1 MEKSIIFNYFGAGH
15 LVITYPVSA
24 LLSFA
29 KKFPKRPG
37 VFPPFAL
44 FTQEQR
50 EKMLAENSE
59 VKSFGDS
66 GRMMGELWH
75 KLADEQKED
84 YRKRAKVVT
93 DQKLKDWQARLAK
106 LTPQQQRAVQRV
118 QGGAG
123 AVRLGGGPGVGA
135 QSGQTQLLQRKRRA
149 HAYAVFS
156 SEMRKTMGIMGNKSD
171 VPIQDVSRIVAEK
184 WRDLDAVS
192 RKKYEDRANMINAQ
206 VSKVL
211 ACL

>member
-1 MEKSIIFNYFGAGH
+1 MTLVSGH
-15 LVITYPVSA
+15 SLVKCTVSA

-75 KLADEQKED
+75 KLTDEQKED

-123 AVRLGGGPGVGA
+123 AVGLGGGGAGA
-135 QSGQTQLLQRKRRA
+135 QGGQTQLLQRKRR
-149 HAYAVFS
+149 
-156 SEMRKTMGIMGNKSD
+156 R
-171 VPIQDVSRIVAEK
+171 SRP
-184 WRDLDAVS
+184 
-192 RKKYEDRANMINAQ
+192 RA
-206 VSKVL
+206 
-211 ACL
+211 